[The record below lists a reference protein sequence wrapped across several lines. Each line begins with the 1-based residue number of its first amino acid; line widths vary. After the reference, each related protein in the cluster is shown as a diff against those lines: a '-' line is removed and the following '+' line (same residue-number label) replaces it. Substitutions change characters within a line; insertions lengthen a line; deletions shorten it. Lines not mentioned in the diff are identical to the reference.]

1 MIRNNVITVHVTFLF
16 CRNISELYVSIFIV
30 LYPDCIA
37 VVLSKCIQIGHLY
50 IYWNVSGLSVCL
62 SIELYP
68 QCLFVCLTL
77 LRRCILHLSDIIVV
91 FLYWYKYFDLPSSC
105 RDIIFLQFVYVLILL
120 WYMGHCFVLPLLCN
134 NIIVISGSWFLWLNI
149 SMQLDNLGGWFF
161 ILKHTMIRIAICF

>member
-1 MIRNNVITVHVTFLF
+1 MVMMFQSYWQKIIWFECKPSIYYYSWTPYSFFFFLIFVMIRNNVITVHVTFLF

-30 LYPDCIA
+30 LYPDCIT

-105 RDIIFLQFVYVLILL
+105 RDIIFLQFV
-120 WYMGHCFVLPLLCN
+120 
-134 NIIVISGSWFLWLNI
+134 
-149 SMQLDNLGGWFF
+149 
-161 ILKHTMIRIAICF
+161 